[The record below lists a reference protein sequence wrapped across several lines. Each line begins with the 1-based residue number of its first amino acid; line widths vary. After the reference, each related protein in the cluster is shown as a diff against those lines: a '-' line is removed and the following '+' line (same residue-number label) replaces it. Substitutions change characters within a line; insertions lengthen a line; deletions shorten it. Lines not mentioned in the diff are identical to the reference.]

1 MFTHSVEKSF
11 LEMWNHTVRD
21 ILIFTLIYHY
31 ILDCLSL
38 FIMLFL
44 EMIFMA
50 DLMYLLDKIILVLLM
65 S

>member
-1 MFTHSVEKSF
+1 
-11 LEMWNHTVRD
+11 MWNHTVRD

-44 EMIFMA
+44 KMIFMA